1 MKNKRTQE
9 ERSAATRAALID
21 AARPLFAASG
31 FSAVGTEAIV
41 RAAGVTRGAMY
52 HQFSDK
58 TELFA
63 AVFEAVEADLT
74 RRIDAVVSDSG
85 LSDPIALMKLGAAT
99 WLDACAE
106 PEVQRIVLIEAPSVL
121 GWERWREIS
130 QGYGTGLVQSLVQY
144 AISVGRVAE
153 QPVEPLSHVLIGA
166 LDEAALYQARADDP
180 ARARREVGAVIDRLI
195 DSLATGAAI
204 APSSDPGGG

>member
-1 MKNKRTQE
+1 MKSNPRTQAQ
-9 ERSAATRAALID
+9 RSEATRAALIN
-21 AARPLFAASG
+21 AARRRFAASG

-63 AVFEAVEADLT
+63 AVFEAVEAEMT
-74 RRIDAVVSDSG
+74 RRIDAVVSGSG
-85 LSDPIALMKLGAAT
+85 ESDPIVLMKLGAST
-99 WLDACAE
+99 WLDVCAE
-106 PEVQRIVLIEAPSVL
+106 PEVQRIALIEAPAVL

-130 QGYGTGLVQSLVQY
+130 LRYGTGLVQGLLEYGISL
-144 AISVGRVAE
+144 GRVAA

-166 LDEAALYQARADDP
+166 LDEAALYLAQADDP
-180 ARARREVGAVIDRLI
+180 ALARREVGAVIDRLVQ
-195 DSLATGAAI
+195 SLGV
-204 APSSDPGGG
+204 

>member
-1 MKNKRTQE
+1 MKSNRRTQE
-9 ERSAATRAALID
+9 QRSAATRAALIA

-31 FSAVGTEAIV
+31 FNAVSTEAIV

-63 AVFEAVEADLT
+63 AVFEVVEAELT
-74 RRIDAVVSDSG
+74 QRIDAVVSDSG
-85 LSDPIALMKLGAAT
+85 ESDPIALMKLGAAT
-99 WLDACAE
+99 WLDAGAE
-106 PEVQRIVLIEAPSVL
+106 PGIQRIVLIEAPVVL

-130 QGYGTGLVQSLVQY
+130 LRYGMGLVQSLVEY
-144 AISVGRVAE
+144 AISVGRVPA

-166 LDEAALYQARADDP
+166 LDEAALYLARADDP
-180 ARARREVGAVIDRLI
+180 ARARREIGAVIDRLVQ
-195 DSLATGAAI
+195 SLAA
-204 APSSDPGGG
+204 

>member
-1 MKNKRTQE
+1 MKDNRRTQVQ
-9 ERSAATRAALID
+9 RSEATRTALIN
-21 AARPLFAASG
+21 AARRLFAASG

-63 AVFEAVEADLT
+63 AVFEAVEAELT
-74 RRIDAVVSDSG
+74 RRIDAAVSGSG
-85 LSDPIALMKLGAAT
+85 ETDPIALMKLGAAT

-106 PEVQRIVLIEAPSVL
+106 PEVHRIVLIEAPAVL
-121 GWERWREIS
+121 GWERWRKIS
-130 QGYGTGLVQSLVQY
+130 LRYGMGLVQSLLEY
-144 AISVGRVAE
+144 AISVGRVAA

-166 LDEAALYQARADDP
+166 LDEAALYLAQADDP
-180 ARARREVGAVIDRLI
+180 ARARQEVGAVIDRLV
-195 DSLATGAAI
+195 DSLAI
-204 APSSDPGGG
+204 S

>member
-1 MKNKRTQE
+1 MKSNRRTQAQ
-9 ERSAATRAALID
+9 RSAATRAALVD
-21 AARPLFAASG
+21 AARQLFAASG

-63 AVFEAVEADLT
+63 AVFEVVEAELT
-74 RRIDAVVSDSG
+74 QRIDAVVSG
-85 LSDPIALMKLGAAT
+85 TGQTDPIALMKLGAAT
-99 WLDACAE
+99 WLDAGAE
-106 PEVQRIVLIEAPSVL
+106 PEIQRIVLIEAPVAL

-130 QGYGTGLVQSLVQY
+130 LRYGMGLVQSLVEY
-144 AISVGRVAE
+144 AISVGRVAP

-166 LDEAALYQARADDP
+166 LDEAALYIARAEDP
-180 ARARREVGAVIDRLI
+180 TQARREVGAVIDRLVEA
-195 DSLATGAAI
+195 LAV
-204 APSSDPGGG
+204 